1 MMNAVHKRDS
11 PSTSKA
17 HAGDPWEDAV
27 SMKAEVKVAPKVGM
41 VFTGGGWRPAEQVAP
56 PAPSASA
63 KRTPEGARAALPNP
77 VTKSS
82 LNMPSQPVTAA
93 FARSMA
99 ALNVNIAENTA
110 RDSHGARDLDAE
122 REAVKWAEVAKV
134 ARESEK
140 QRKMAAFNGYAAR
153 GGGYVRR

>member
-1 MMNAVHKRDS
+1 MSAS
-11 PSTSKA
+11 A
-17 HAGDPWEDAV
+17 DPWEDAV

-41 VFTGGGWRPAEQVAP
+41 VFTGGGWRPADAAA
-56 PAPSASA
+56 PAPSPSRAVLPTPVTQSSLRSSAAAPAASA
-63 KRTPEGARAALPNP
+63 APP
-77 VTKSS
+77 VS
-82 LNMPSQPVTAA
+82 AA

-99 ALNVNIAENTA
+99 KLNVNIAENTA

-140 QRKMAAFNGYAAR
+140 QRKMAAFNGYTAR